1 MQNKPLRILHC
12 ANFNEKILGA
22 TFYATDYKISNG
34 LIRNGHF
41 VHNFSYRDV
50 ARNLAFMRIRNFGKA
65 PMNRELIATVDQIN
79 PDLLLLG
86 HSELVDNETLE
97 VIKARRPSIK
107 IAMWWVDWVAN
118 MTPQRALY
126 ERRLN
131 IADHVFLTTDP
142 DIFKAEFAVENADRK
157 MHFMPNICD
166 SSVETGQAF
175 AKDDHL
181 HDIVFIGRPDMER
194 KPLITHLQERFKEF
208 NVGIYGQT
216 LETLLLGDD
225 YNATLAQCFIGIN
238 FNRRNDI
245 PLASSDRLLHMVANG
260 CLVMSPNVPRLDEI
274 FSDKEIV
281 YFDDFKD
288 FEDKARYYLTH
299 RDEARQIAEAGY
311 RRAHRDYEAQKVV
324 ENMLTTIFSDTA

>member
-1 MQNKPLRILHC
+1 MRNRPLRILHC
-12 ANFNEKILGA
+12 ANFNEKSLGA

-50 ARNLAFMRIRNFGKA
+50 ARDLAFMRIRNFGTA
-65 PMNRELIATVDQIN
+65 AMNRDLIATVDQIN

-86 HSELVDNETLE
+86 HSELVDNVTLKA
-97 VIKARRPSIK
+97 IKVLRPSIK

-118 MTPQRALY
+118 MTSRRTFY
-126 ERRLN
+126 ECRLN
-131 IADHVFLTTDP
+131 IADHVFFTTDP
-142 DIFKAEFAVENADRK
+142 DIFKAEFSVESADRK
-157 MHFMPNICD
+157 MHYMPNVCD

-175 AKDDHL
+175 AEDSHL
-181 HDIVFIGRPDMER
+181 HDIVFIGRSDVDR
-194 KPLITHLQERFKEF
+194 RPLITHLQEQFKDF

-216 LETLLLGDD
+216 PETLLLGDD

-260 CLVMSPNVPRLDEI
+260 CLVMSPKVPRLDEI
-274 FSDKEIV
+274 FSNKEIV
-281 YFDDFKD
+281 YFEDFKD

-299 RDEARQIAEAGY
+299 REEAREIAEAGY

-324 ENMLTTIFSDTA
+324 NKMLEIIFSDAP